1 MPPPV
6 AAAHVRNNAV
16 SCAQEQRGP
25 SATLDPTA
33 ATMGVMRSQRDAA
46 DCNYRGKTRTDCCLS
61 QHKMDDTLKRLTKP
75 PQNTTGSHPR
85 PIPPTRHLLPRLI
98 ARPQRR
104 SYLRRRR
111 RFPPK
116 RDAGA
121 RHAAAACVLSGDQA
135 CRKHVERALSS
146 NRTQQVLGVAKGFSL
161 AMIGNV
167 TDRHVA
173 QCMPALRS
181 RGCLHLNVGMYQQP
195 LRGDGRQIQRWEL
208 GVGRQ
213 HCSVDVV
220 VRHCK
225 VKEPQS

>member
-1 MPPPV
+1 
-6 AAAHVRNNAV
+6 
-16 SCAQEQRGP
+16 
-25 SATLDPTA
+25 LDPT
-33 ATMGVMRSQRDAA
+33 TTTMLPSMGVMRGQRDAA
-46 DCNYRGKTRTDCCLS
+46 DCNYRGKTRMDRCLS
-61 QHKMDDTLKRLTKP
+61 RHKIDNTLKRLTKP
-75 PQNTTGSHPR
+75 AQSTKGSHPR
-85 PIPPTRHLLPRLI
+85 SIPPTRHLLQRLI

-121 RHAAAACVLSGDQA
+121 RHAAAACVLIGDQA
-135 CRKHVERALSS
+135 CRMLVERALSS
-146 NRTQQVLGVAKGFSL
+146 SRTQQVLGVAEGFPL

-181 RGCLHLNVGMYQQP
+181 RGCLHLHVGVYQQP
-195 LRGDGRQIQRWEL
+195 LRGDGGQIQRWKL

-220 VRHCK
+220 IRHCK